1 MRSALR
7 GGTRSAITPVITEN
21 AIPLRFQTA
30 EVGVDWLQCNIECQ
44 EGCPVN
50 TNCRG
55 YLMLAA
61 EGRFEEGYILARDP
75 NPVAAI
81 CGYVCSA
88 PCEKACRRADI
99 DKPLAIR
106 AMKRFLVDWHY
117 GNNMPDNIVVAA
129 ATGKSVAVIGAGPAG
144 LSAAKEL
151 AADGHEVHLYEA
163 LPSGGG
169 TCLIGVPA
177 FRLPRDVIELDV
189 NWVAKHGVEFHYNVE
204 IGRDITID
212 QLRERF
218 DAVVVSAGC
227 MYPVAMNVPGEELDG
242 VIYGVDFL
250 KKANLGEE
258 QWVGDHVVIVGG
270 GYTAMDSSRTALR
283 LGAKTSVICYR
294 RGPEEMV
301 VDEEEQHETRFEGVR
316 FELFA
321 SPVEVLGDE
330 RDKVTGMVFQRVKL
344 GPPDASGRRSPEPI
358 PGSEFTIP
366 CDMVIQC
373 TSQASDNNVLGEYG
387 SKLNRHLG
395 VTDTRE
401 IVPGGS
407 VSSWRTPPL
416 NGTTPASP
424 DGKPYNALTF
434 ELNRGLVV
442 TNPDT
447 FQTNVDGI
455 FACGDFV
462 TGPATIIEAAGRGR
476 RTARAVDRW
485 LAGVRGDELEELPVI
500 NRATITQALDHD
512 MPWAYEATERQHI
525 PMAPPELRRDFT
537 SLVEVGYD
545 TRSAIAEGARCLQCN
560 HNINIDGPRCIL
572 CGLCA
577 DVCPEGVI
585 YMVDKAQVGG
595 DDPEIDLFQSWPR
608 GIAMIID
615 EERCIRCNLC
625 VERCPTNCITMDR
638 LELERFTPDG
648 KVLLESYKDNVLGQ
662 VGQQAGPAVDR

>member
-1 MRSALR
+1 
-7 GGTRSAITPVITEN
+7 VITEN

-117 GNNMPDNIVVAA
+117 GNNMPDTIVVAPP
-129 ATGKSVAVIGAGPAG
+129 TGKSVAVIGAGPAG

-151 AADGHEVHLYEA
+151 AADGHEVHVYEA

-189 NWVAKHGVEFHYNVE
+189 NWVAKHGAQFHYNVE

-212 QLRERF
+212 QLRERH
-218 DAVVVSAGC
+218 DAVVVSTGC

-316 FELFA
+316 FELFS

-330 RDKVTGMVFQRVKL
+330 RGKVTGMVFQRVKL

-366 CDMVIQC
+366 CDMVIPC

-401 IVPGGS
+401 VVPGGS

-416 NGTTPASP
+416 NGTTPTGP
-424 DGKPYNALTF
+424 DGKPYNALKF

-447 FQTNVDGI
+447 FQTNVEGI

-476 RTARAVDRW
+476 STARAVDRW
-485 LAGVRGDELEELPVI
+485 LGGVRGAELEELPVI
-500 NRATITQALDHD
+500 NRATVTQALEHD
-512 MPWAYEATERQHI
+512 MPWAYDDIERQHI

-545 TRSAIAEGARCLQCN
+545 SRGAIAEGQRCLQCN

-585 YMVDKAQVGG
+585 YMVDKSTVGG

-662 VGQQAGPAVDR
+662 VGQQAGLGVDR

>member
-1 MRSALR
+1 MIS
-7 GGTRSAITPVITEN
+7 EN

-117 GNNMPDNIVVAA
+117 SNNMPDSVVVAPE
-129 ATGKSVAVIGAGPAG
+129 TGKSVAVIGAGPAG
-144 LSAAKEL
+144 LSVAKEL
-151 AADGHEVHLYEA
+151 ASYGHEVHIYEA

-189 NWVAKHGVEFHYNVE
+189 AWVAKHGVEFHYNVE
-204 IGRDITID
+204 IGRDVTLD
-212 QLRERF
+212 QLRDRH
-218 DAVVVSAGC
+218 DAVVVATGC

-250 KKANLGEE
+250 KRANLGEE
-258 QWVGDHVVIVGG
+258 QWVGDHVVVVGG
-270 GYTAMDSSRTALR
+270 GYTAMDSSRTAIR
-283 LGAKTSVICYR
+283 LGAKTSTICYR

-301 VDEEEQHETRFEGVR
+301 VDEEEQHETRFEGVK
-316 FELFA
+316 FEFFA
-321 SPVEVLGDE
+321 APVEVRADE
-330 RDKVTGMVFQRVKL
+330 RGKVTGMVFQRVRL
-344 GPPDASGRRSPEPI
+344 GEPDASGRRSPEPI

-366 CDMVIQC
+366 CDMVIPC
-373 TSQASDNNVLGEYG
+373 TSQAADNNVLGEFG

-395 VTDTRE
+395 VTDTRSVVE
-401 IVPGGS
+401 GGS
-407 VSSWRTPPL
+407 VTSWRTAPL
-416 NGTTPASP
+416 NGTTPTRP
-424 DGKPYNALTF
+424 DGKSYNALRF
-434 ELNRGLVV
+434 DFNRGYVV
-442 TNPDT
+442 TNADS
-447 FQTNVDGI
+447 FATNVDGV

-462 TGPATIIEAAGRGR
+462 TGPATIIEAAGRAR
-476 RTARAVDRW
+476 RTARAVDGW
-485 LAGVRGDELEELPVI
+485 LVGLRGEELEELPVI
-500 NRATITQALDHD
+500 NRAVITQSLEHD
-512 MPWAYEATERQHI
+512 MPRFYEATHRQEI
-525 PMAPPELRRDFT
+525 PMAPPELRRDFV

-545 TRSAIAEGARCLQCN
+545 TRSAIEEGARCLQCN

-585 YMVDKAQVGG
+585 YMVDKGQVGG

-608 GIAMIID
+608 GVAMIID

-662 VGQQAGPAVDR
+662 IGQEAGMAVER

>member
-1 MRSALR
+1 V
-7 GGTRSAITPVITEN
+7 PVISAN

-99 DKPLAIR
+99 DKPLSIR

-117 GNNMPDNIVVAA
+117 GNNMPDTVVTAEPS
-129 ATGKSVAVIGAGPAG
+129 GKSVGVIGAGPAG
-144 LSAAKEL
+144 LTVAKEL
-151 AADGHEVHLYEA
+151 ASYGHKVDVYEA

-189 NWVAKHGVEFHYNVE
+189 NWVAKHGVDFHYNVE
-204 IGRDITID
+204 VGRDITLD
-212 QLRERF
+212 QLREKH
-218 DAVVVSAGC
+218 DAIVVSAGC
-227 MYPVAMNVPGEELDG
+227 MYPVAMNIPGEELDG

-250 KKANLGEE
+250 KRANLGQE
-258 QWVGDHVVIVGG
+258 QWVGDHVVVVGG

-283 LGAKTSVICYR
+283 IGAKTSTIVYR

-301 VDEEEQHETRFEGVR
+301 VDEEEQHETRFEGVN
-316 FELFA
+316 FEFFS
-321 SPVEVLGDE
+321 SPVEVVEKDG
-330 RDKVTGMVFQRVKL
+330 KVAGITFQRTRL

-366 CDMVIQC
+366 CDMVIPC

-387 SKLNRHLG
+387 AKLNRHLG

-401 IVPGGS
+401 FVPGGS

-416 NGTTPASP
+416 NGTTPVGP
-424 DGKPYNALTF
+424 NGKKYNALQF
-434 ELNRGLVV
+434 ELSRGNVV
-442 TNPDT
+442 AQPDT
-447 FQTNVDGI
+447 FQTSVEGI

-485 LAGVRGDELEELPVI
+485 LLGIRGAELEELPVI
-500 NRATITQALDHD
+500 NRAVVTQVLEHD
-512 MPWAYEATERQHI
+512 MPEKYEAIQRQHI
-525 PMAPPELRRDFT
+525 PMAPPEMRRDFT

-545 TRSAIAEGARCLQCN
+545 TRSAIAEGQRCLQCN

-585 YMVDKAQVGG
+585 YMIDKAQVGG
-595 DDPEIDLFQSWPR
+595 DDPEIDLFQAWPR

-638 LELERFTPDG
+638 LELERLTPDG

-662 VGQQAGPAVDR
+662 IGQEAGMAVQR

>member
-1 MRSALR
+1 MISD
-7 GGTRSAITPVITEN
+7 N

-117 GNNMPDNIVVAA
+117 GNNMPDTISVGP

-144 LSAAKEL
+144 LAAAKDL
-151 AADGHEVHLYEA
+151 ATDGHEVHVYEA

-169 TCLIGVPA
+169 TTLIGVPA

-189 NWVAKHGVEFHYNVE
+189 TYVAHHGVEFHFNVE

-212 QLRERF
+212 QLRERH
-218 DAVVVSAGC
+218 DAVVVATGC
-227 MYPVAMNVPGEELDG
+227 MFPVAMNVPGEEQDG

-250 KKANLGEE
+250 KRANLGQE
-258 QWVGDHVVIVGG
+258 QWVGEHVVVIGG

-283 LGAKTSVICYR
+283 LGAKTSTIAYR

-316 FELFA
+316 FEFFA
-321 SPVEVLGDE
+321 SPVEVQTDPSGT
-330 RDKVTGMVFQRVKL
+330 VTGMVFERTRL
-344 GPPDASGRRSPEPI
+344 GPPDATGRRSSEPI
-358 PGSEFTIP
+358 PGSEFVIP
-366 CDMVIQC
+366 CDMVIPC
-373 TSQASDNNVLGEYG
+373 TSQAADNNVLGNFG
-387 SKLNRHLG
+387 AKLNRHLG
-395 VTDTRE
+395 VTDSRA
-401 IVPGGS
+401 IVEGGS
-407 VSSWRTPPL
+407 TSSWRTQPL
-416 NGTTPASP
+416 NGTTPKRP
-424 DGKPYNALTF
+424 DGTPYNSVEFNF
-434 ELNRGLVV
+434 EKGKITINA
-442 TNPDT
+442 DT
-447 FQTNVDGI
+447 FATSADGI
-455 FACGDFV
+455 FAVGDYV
-462 TGPATIIEAAGRGR
+462 TGPATIIEAAGLGR
-476 RTARAVDRW
+476 RCARAVDRW
-485 LAGVRGDELEELPVI
+485 LAGVRGEELEELPVI
-500 NRATITQALDHD
+500 NRATVTQALEHD
-512 MPWAYEATERQHI
+512 MPWGYEGIHRQEI

-545 TRSAIAEGARCLQCN
+545 TRSAVAEGSRCLQCN

-595 DDPEIDLFQSWPR
+595 DDPEVELFQSWPR

-662 VGQQAGPAVDR
+662 IGQQGGPAVRR

>member
-1 MRSALR
+1 MISA
-7 GGTRSAITPVITEN
+7 N

-88 PCEKACRRADI
+88 PCEKACRRADL
-99 DKPLAIR
+99 DKPLSIR

-117 GNNMPDNIVVAA
+117 GNNMP
-129 ATGKSVAVIGAGPAG
+129 ATIEMAPPSGKTVGVIGAGPAG
-144 LSAAKEL
+144 LTVAKEL
-151 AADGHEVHLYEA
+151 ASYGHKVDIYEA

-189 NWVAKHGVEFHYNVE
+189 NWVAKHGVDFHYNVE
-204 IGRDITID
+204 VGRDITLD
-212 QLRERF
+212 QLRERH

-227 MYPVAMNVPGEELDG
+227 MYPVAMNVPGEELEG

-250 KKANLGEE
+250 KRANLGEE
-258 QWVGDHVVIVGG
+258 QWVGEHVVVVGG

-283 LGAKTSVICYR
+283 IGAKTSTIVYR

-316 FELFA
+316 FEFFS
-321 SPVEVLGDE
+321 SPVEIVEKDG
-330 RDKVTGMVFQRVKL
+330 RVAGITFQRTRL

-366 CDMVIQC
+366 CDMVIPC

-387 SKLNRHLG
+387 AKLNRHLG

-401 IVPGGS
+401 FVPGGS
-407 VSSWRTPPL
+407 VSAWRTAPL
-416 NGTTPASP
+416 NGTTPVGP
-424 DGKPYNALTF
+424 DGKRYNALQF
-434 ELNRGLVV
+434 ELARGNVV
-442 TNPDT
+442 AQPDT
-447 FQTNVDGI
+447 FETSVSGI

-485 LAGVRGDELEELPVI
+485 LLGVRGAELEELPVI
-500 NRATITQALDHD
+500 NRAVITQVLEHD
-512 MPWAYEATERQHI
+512 MPDKYEAIARQHI

-545 TRSAIAEGARCLQCN
+545 TRSAIAEGQRCLQCN

-585 YMVDKAQVGG
+585 YMIDKAAVGG

-638 LELERFTPDG
+638 LELERITPDG

-662 VGQQAGPAVDR
+662 IGQQAGAAVQR

>member
-1 MRSALR
+1 MISE
-7 GGTRSAITPVITEN
+7 T

-117 GNNMPDNIVVAA
+117 GNNMPDSISVGP

-144 LSAAKEL
+144 LSVAKEL
-151 AADGHEVHLYEA
+151 ATYGHEVHVYEA

-169 TCLIGVPA
+169 TTLIGVPA

-204 IGRDITID
+204 IGRDVTLD
-212 QLRERF
+212 QLKERH
-218 DAVVVSAGC
+218 DSVVVATGC
-227 MYPVAMNVPGEELDG
+227 MYAVAMNVPGEELDG

-250 KKANLGEE
+250 KRANLGQE
-258 QWVGDHVVIVGG
+258 QWVGEHVVVVGG

-283 LGAKTSVICYR
+283 LGAKTSTIVYR
-294 RGPEEMV
+294 RGPDEMV
-301 VDEEEQHETRFEGVR
+301 VDEEEQHETRFEGVQ
-316 FELFA
+316 FEFFA
-321 SPVEVLGDE
+321 SPVEVVSDDTG
-330 RDKVTGMVFQRVKL
+330 KVKGMVFQRVRL
-344 GPPDASGRRSPEPI
+344 GAPDASGRRSPEPI

-366 CDMVIQC
+366 CDMVIPC
-373 TSQASDNNVLGEYG
+373 TSQASDNNVLGEFG

-395 VTDTRE
+395 VTDTRTP
-401 IVPGGS
+401 VAGGS
-407 VSSWRTPPL
+407 ISSWRTPPL
-416 NGTTPASP
+416 NGTTPTRP
-424 DGKPYNALTF
+424 DGSKYNQLQF
-434 ELNRGLVV
+434 ELNRGYVV
-442 TNPDT
+442 TNQDT
-447 FQTNVDGI
+447 FETNVDGV

-485 LAGVRGDELEELPVI
+485 LLGVRGEELEELPVI
-500 NRATITQALDHD
+500 NRAVITQALEHD
-512 MPWAYEATERQHI
+512 MPEKYEAIERQHI
-525 PMAPPELRRDFT
+525 PMAPPEMRRDFV

-545 TRSAIAEGARCLQCN
+545 TRGAITEGQRCLQCN

-585 YMVDKAQVGG
+585 YMVDKSTVGG

-608 GIAMIID
+608 GIAMVID

-662 VGQQAGPAVDR
+662 IGQQAGPTVVR

>member
-1 MRSALR
+1 M
-7 GGTRSAITPVITEN
+7 PVISAN

-99 DKPLAIR
+99 DKPLSIR

-117 GNNMPDNIVVAA
+117 ANNLPDNVVVGPP
-129 ATGKSVAVIGAGPAG
+129 TGKSVGVIGAGPAG
-144 LSAAKEL
+144 LSVAKEL
-151 AADGHEVHLYEA
+151 ASYGHQVEVYEA

-169 TCLIGVPA
+169 TTLIGVPA

-189 NWVAKHGVEFHYNVE
+189 NWVAKHGVQFHYNIEV
-204 IGRDITID
+204 GRDITID
-212 QLRERF
+212 QLREQH
-218 DAVVVSAGC
+218 DAVVVAAGC
-227 MYPVAMNVPGEELDG
+227 MYPVAMNVPGEEIDG

-250 KKANLGEE
+250 KKANLGQE
-258 QWVGDHVVIVGG
+258 QWVGEHVVIVGG
-270 GYTAMDSSRTALR
+270 GYTAMDSARTALR
-283 LGAKTSVICYR
+283 LGAKTSTIVYR

-316 FELFA
+316 FELFS
-321 SPVEVLGDE
+321 SPVEVLAGEDG
-330 RDKVTGMVFQRVKL
+330 RVTGMVFQRTRL
-344 GPPDASGRRSPEPI
+344 GPPDASGRRSAEAI
-358 PGSEFTIP
+358 PGSEFTIT
-366 CDMVIQC
+366 CDMVIPC
-373 TSQASDNNVLGEYG
+373 TSQAADNNVLGEYG
-387 SKLNRHLG
+387 AALNRHLG
-395 VTDTRE
+395 VTDTRA
-401 IVPGGS
+401 VVAGGS
-407 VSSWRTPPL
+407 VSSWRSAPMNGSTPQGP
-416 NGTTPASP
+416 N
-424 DGKPYNALTF
+424 GKPYNALSF
-434 ELNRGLVV
+434 DFSRGYVV
-442 TNPDT
+442 TNADT
-447 FQTNVDGI
+447 FATSLDGV

-462 TGPATIIEAAGRGR
+462 TGPATIIESAGRAR
-476 RTARAVDRW
+476 RAARSIDRW
-485 LAGVRGDELEELPVI
+485 LDGVRGEELVELPVI
-500 NRATITQALDHD
+500 NRAVVTQALEHD
-512 MPWAYEATERQHI
+512 MPDKYEAIERQHI

-545 TRSAIAEGARCLQCN
+545 TRSAITEGSRCLQCN

-585 YMVDKAQVGG
+585 YMIDKAQIGG
-595 DDPEIDLFQSWPR
+595 DDPEIGLFQSWPR
-608 GIAMIID
+608 GIAMVID

-638 LELERFTPDG
+638 LELERITPDG
-648 KVLLESYKDNVLGQ
+648 KVLLESYKDNILGQ
-662 VGQQAGPAVDR
+662 VGQQAGAAVRR

>member
-1 MRSALR
+1 MISD
-7 GGTRSAITPVITEN
+7 T

-117 GNNMPDNIVVAA
+117 GNNMPDNIEVAP

-151 AADGHEVHLYEA
+151 AGDGHEVHLYEA

-218 DAVVVSAGC
+218 DAVVVSTGC

-301 VDEEEQHETRFEGVR
+301 VDEEEQHETRFEGVH

-321 SPVEVLGDE
+321 SPVEVVGDE
-330 RDKVTGMVFQRVKL
+330 RGKVTGMTFQRVKL

-366 CDMVIQC
+366 CDMVIPC

-416 NGTTPASP
+416 NGTTPIDP
-424 DGKPYNALTF
+424 EGKAYNALKF

-447 FQTNVDGI
+447 FQTNVEGI

-585 YMVDKAQVGG
+585 YMVDKAQVGC

>member
-1 MRSALR
+1 M
-7 GGTRSAITPVITEN
+7 PVISAN

-99 DKPLAIR
+99 DKPLSIR

-117 GNNMPDNIVVAA
+117 GNNMPDTVVTAEPS
-129 ATGKSVAVIGAGPAG
+129 GKTVGVIGAGPAG
-144 LSAAKEL
+144 LTVAKEL
-151 AADGHEVHLYEA
+151 ASYGHKVDVYEA

-189 NWVAKHGVEFHYNVE
+189 NWVAKHGVDFYYNVE
-204 IGRDITID
+204 VGRDITLD
-212 QLRERF
+212 QLREKH

-227 MYPVAMNVPGEELDG
+227 MYPVAMNIPGEELDG

-250 KKANLGEE
+250 KRANLGQE
-258 QWVGDHVVIVGG
+258 QWVGEHVVVVGG

-283 LGAKTSVICYR
+283 IGAKTSTIVYR

-301 VDEEEQHETRFEGVR
+301 VDEEEQHETRFEGVS
-316 FELFA
+316 FEFFS
-321 SPVEVLGDE
+321 SPVEVIEKDG
-330 RDKVTGMVFQRVKL
+330 KVAGITFQRTRL

-358 PGSEFTIP
+358 PGSEFTIA
-366 CDMVIQC
+366 CDMVIPC

-387 SKLNRHLG
+387 AKLNRHLG

-401 IVPGGS
+401 FVPGGS

-416 NGTTPASP
+416 NGTTPVGP
-424 DGKPYNALTF
+424 DGKKYNALQF
-434 ELNRGLVV
+434 ELSRGNVV
-442 TNPDT
+442 AQPDT
-447 FQTNVDGI
+447 FQTSVEGI

-485 LAGVRGDELEELPVI
+485 LLGIRGAELEELPVI
-500 NRATITQALDHD
+500 NRAVVTQVLEHD
-512 MPWAYEATERQHI
+512 MPEKYEAIQRQHI
-525 PMAPPELRRDFT
+525 PMAPPEMRRDFT

-545 TRSAIAEGARCLQCN
+545 TRSAIAEGQRCLQCN

-585 YMVDKAQVGG
+585 YMIDKAQVGG
-595 DDPEIDLFQSWPR
+595 DDPEIDLFQAWPR

-638 LELERFTPDG
+638 LELERLTPDG

-662 VGQQAGPAVDR
+662 IGQEAGVAVQR

>member
-1 MRSALR
+1 M
-7 GGTRSAITPVITEN
+7 
-21 AIPLRFQTA
+21 
-30 EVGVDWLQCNIECQ
+30 DWLQCNIECQ

-88 PCEKACRRADI
+88 PCEKACRRGDI
-99 DKPLAIR
+99 DKPLSIR

-117 GNNMPDNIVVAA
+117 SNNMPDNVQVRP

-144 LSAAKEL
+144 LSTAKEL
-151 AADGHEVHLYEA
+151 ATYGHEVHIYEA

-169 TCLIGVPA
+169 TTLIGVPA

-189 NWVAKHGVEFHYNVE
+189 NWVAKHGVQFHYNVE
-204 IGRDITID
+204 IGRDITLD
-212 QLRERF
+212 ELRERH
-218 DAVVVSAGC
+218 DAVVVAAGC
-227 MYPVAMNVPGEELDG
+227 MFPVAMNVPGEEADG

-250 KKANLGEE
+250 KRANLGQE
-258 QWVGDHVVIVGG
+258 QWVGEHVVVVGG
-270 GYTAMDSSRTALR
+270 GYTAMDSARTALR
-283 LGAKTSVICYR
+283 LGAKTSTIVYR
-294 RGPEEMV
+294 RGPDEMV
-301 VDEEEQHETRFEGVR
+301 VDEEEQHETRFEGVA
-316 FELFA
+316 FEYFA
-321 SPVEVLGDE
+321 SPVEVAADE
-330 RDKVTGMVFQRVKL
+330 SGKVTGMVFQRVRL
-344 GPPDASGRRSPEPI
+344 GAPDATGRRSPEPI
-358 PGSEFTIP
+358 PGSEFTIA
-366 CDMVIQC
+366 CDMIIPC

-387 SKLNRHLG
+387 AKLNRHLG
-395 VTDTRE
+395 VTDARSVVE
-401 IVPGGS
+401 GGS
-407 VSSWRTPPL
+407 ISSWRTPPM
-416 NGTTPASP
+416 NGSTPTDA
-424 DGKPYNALTF
+424 DGEKRNQLQF
-434 ELNRGLVV
+434 DLKRGYVV
-442 TNPDT
+442 TNRDT
-447 FQTNVDGI
+447 FETSVPGI

-462 TGPATIIEAAGRGR
+462 SGPATIIEAAGRGR
-476 RTARAVDRW
+476 STARADDRW

-500 NRATITQALDHD
+500 NRATITQALEHD
-512 MPWAYEATERQHI
+512 MPPSYEAIERQHI

-545 TRSAIAEGARCLQCN
+545 SRGAVTEGSRCLQCN

-585 YMVDKAQVGG
+585 YMIDKAQVGG
-595 DDPEIDLFQSWPR
+595 DDPEIEIFQSWPR

-662 VGQQAGPAVDR
+662 IGQQAGMVVER

>member
-1 MRSALR
+1 MISA
-7 GGTRSAITPVITEN
+7 N

-99 DKPLAIR
+99 DKPLSIR

-117 GNNMPDNIVVAA
+117 GNNMPDTVVTAEPS
-129 ATGKSVAVIGAGPAG
+129 GKTVGVIGAGPAG
-144 LSAAKEL
+144 LTVAKEL
-151 AADGHEVHLYEA
+151 ASYGHKVDVYEA

-189 NWVAKHGVEFHYNVE
+189 NWVAKHGVDFHYNVE
-204 IGRDITID
+204 VGRDITLD
-212 QLRERF
+212 QLRERH
-218 DAVVVSAGC
+218 DALVVSAGC

-250 KKANLGEE
+250 KRANLGQE
-258 QWVGDHVVIVGG
+258 QWVGEHVVVVGG

-283 LGAKTSVICYR
+283 IGAKTSTIVYR

-301 VDEEEQHETRFEGVR
+301 VDEEEQHETRFEGVT
-316 FELFA
+316 FEFFS
-321 SPVEVLGDE
+321 SPTEIVEKDG
-330 RDKVTGMVFQRVKL
+330 KVAGITFQRTRL

-366 CDMVIQC
+366 CDMVIPC

-387 SKLNRHLG
+387 AKLNRHLG

-401 IVPGGS
+401 FVPGGS

-416 NGTTPASP
+416 NGTTPVGP
-424 DGKPYNALTF
+424 DGKKYNALQF
-434 ELNRGLVV
+434 ELSRGNVV
-442 TNPDT
+442 AQPDT
-447 FQTNVDGI
+447 FQTSVEGI

-485 LAGVRGDELEELPVI
+485 LLGIRGAELEELPVI
-500 NRATITQALDHD
+500 NRAVVTQVLEHD
-512 MPWAYEATERQHI
+512 MPDKYEAIQRQHI
-525 PMAPPELRRDFT
+525 PMAPPEMRRDFT

-545 TRSAIAEGARCLQCN
+545 TRSAIAEGQRCLQCN

-585 YMVDKAQVGG
+585 YMIDKAQVGG
-595 DDPEIDLFQSWPR
+595 DDPEIDLFQAWPR

-638 LELERFTPDG
+638 LELERLTPDG

-662 VGQQAGPAVDR
+662 IGQEAGMAVQR